1 MQQLSQMESFV
12 FVPTAAAVGG
22 LRLGKLTLF
31 LSSTLVVLAF
41 IPLVPPVDVL
51 EGGITTRGF
60 IEFGL
65 MIAGLLFLATHA
77 ASRQELWFD
86 FRAPAFVLVSVFTF
100 WAVLSSIW
108 SPNPILTVAKS
119 AELWGSAV
127 VAAMLVALAVRMRPK
142 ANLAAVLGLSLVA
155 VVAGMI
161 LANVFI
167 WGTALPNTG
176 DAALPLDIIDEEL
189 SLERPRLLLAY
200 AHPLL
205 TGDLLS
211 LAVICLVASNLRRV
225 LKVILI
231 PGLLVLLWLTDARGP
246 TGGLIVAL
254 IAMTTLMLRRNDV
267 RALVLMLTLSS
278 CLAVALVFQNQLPAA
293 VAPLI
298 SDDVP
303 TLNSRTDLWERTV
316 THIFNQPVLG
326 TGYYGSRYVLVKDFY
341 WAGHAH
347 NSFLEVQLTTGL
359 IGSLMLIGFV
369 MYLFKEIVTT
379 RNVLLLGVTLHCLIQ
394 GMLNPLL
401 FYPGLAMFVV
411 TVAALN
417 ARADNDAIG
426 SRAGALNSGVV
437 Y

>member
-1 MQQLSQMESFV
+1 MAMQQLSQMERFV
-12 FVPTAAAVGG
+12 FVPTPAAVGG

-31 LSSTLVVLAF
+31 LSSALVVLAF

-51 EGGITTRGF
+51 EGGITTRGL

-65 MIAGLLFLATHA
+65 MIAGLLFLVTYA
-77 ASRQELWFD
+77 ANRQQLWFD
-86 FRAPAFVLVSVFTF
+86 FRTPAFVLISVFTF

-108 SPNPILTVAKS
+108 SPNPVLTVAKS
-119 AELWGSAV
+119 AELWCIAV
-127 VAAMLVALAVRMRPK
+127 VAALLVALAQRMHPK
-142 ANLAAVLGLSLVA
+142 LNLGAVLGLSLVA
-155 VVAGMI
+155 VIAGMI
-161 LANVFI
+161 LANLFI

-176 DAALPLDIIDEEL
+176 DGALPLDLIDEEP
-189 SLERPRLLLAY
+189 SPERPRLMLAY

-211 LAVICLVASNLRRV
+211 LAVICLVASNLRKV
-225 LKVILI
+225 LKVVLI
-231 PGLLVLLWLTDARGP
+231 PGLMVLLWLTDARGP

-267 RALVLMLTLSS
+267 RGLALTLTLST

-303 TLNSRTDLWERTV
+303 TLNSRTDLWEKTV
-316 THIFNQPVLG
+316 THIFNQPILG

-369 MYLFKEIVTT
+369 LYLFREIVIT
-379 RNVLLLGVTLHCLIQ
+379 RSVLLLGVTMHCLIQ

-417 ARADNDAIG
+417 ARAQHEVTVREPA
-426 SRAGALNSGVV
+426 V
-437 Y
+437 